1 MAKKKLEL
9 SELEVK
15 FIEGMRK
22 RPQMGK
28 RMEAI
33 LAMSQS
39 VEGEI
44 KSADEIEGM
53 LIEEVRRLGAATMEE
68 WAEGAEQVIG
78 QAHQKKNPGS
88 YSAKKR
94 TEMVGSFRLG
104 GGRRAD
110 LASGRGEL
118 RTSVRESHRG
128 ESPRE
133 VGTAGARA
141 QRFWN

>member
-1 MAKKKLEL
+1 MYFWETGCFKLWMGKKKLEL

-53 LIEEVRRLGAATMEE
+53 LIEEVRQLGAATMEE

-88 YSAKKR
+88 YSAKKK
-94 TEMVGSFRLG
+94 
-104 GGRRAD
+104 D
-110 LASGRGEL
+110 
-118 RTSVRESHRG
+118 
-128 ESPRE
+128 
-133 VGTAGARA
+133 
-141 QRFWN
+141 